1 MVLPIVALFFAGV
14 SLGMNIW
21 SLSIAMKHLAWK
33 DSKGTGNRS
42 DNSGNER

>member
-1 MVLPIVALFFAGV
+1 MALSIAALFFAGV

-33 DSKGTGNRS
+33 DGKGTGNRS

>member
-1 MVLPIVALFFAGV
+1 MALSIAALFFAGV

-21 SLSIAMKHLAWK
+21 ALSIAMKHLAWK

-42 DNSGNER
+42 DNSGDER

>member
-1 MVLPIVALFFAGV
+1 MALSIAALFFAGV

-33 DSKGTGNRS
+33 DGKDTGNRS